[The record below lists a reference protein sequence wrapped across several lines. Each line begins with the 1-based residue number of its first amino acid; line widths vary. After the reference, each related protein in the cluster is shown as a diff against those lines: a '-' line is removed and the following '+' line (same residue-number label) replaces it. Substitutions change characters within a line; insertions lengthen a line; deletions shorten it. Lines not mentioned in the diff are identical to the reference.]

1 MKEKR
6 GSLTY
11 FQFQLPF
18 DDAKALEVNRRPGE
32 LSVYFVKNLL
42 GV

>member
-1 MKEKR
+1 MREKR

-11 FQFQLPF
+11 YQFQLPF
-18 DDAKALEVNRRPGE
+18 DEAKALEVNRRPGE
-32 LSVYFVKNLL
+32 FSVYYVNNML